1 MMRID
6 IATLFPE
13 MVETVLKSSITGR
26 AQTANIFELHCH
38 NIRDFSDNKHR
49 HVDDTPYGGGMG
61 MVMSAEPIYRC
72 YENVVQQIGKKP
84 YVYYM
89 SPQGKVLS
97 QRIISDTLDKENIF
111 ILCGHYEGVDQ
122 RLIDLIVDC
131 EVSIGDYVLTGGEIP
146 AMAFV
151 DSVVR
156 QIDGVLSDKSCF
168 ENDSHFDGYLEHPQ
182 YTKPA
187 VWRGLAVPEV
197 LLSGNHSKIEQF
209 RENEK
214 KRVTMEK
221 RPDLQKK

>member
-1 MMRID
+1 MRID

-26 AQTANIFELHCH
+26 ALASNKFELHCH

-72 YENVVQQIGKKP
+72 FESVASEIGEKP

-89 SPQGKVLS
+89 SPQGRVLN
-97 QRIISDTLDKENIF
+97 QTVISETLLKDNIF

-122 RLIDLIVDC
+122 RVIDLIVDC

-146 AMAFV
+146 ALAFV

-168 ENDSHFDGYLEHPQ
+168 EGDSHFDGYLEHPQ

-187 VWRGLAVPEV
+187 IWREMEVPAV
-197 LLSGNHSKIEQF
+197 LLSGNHAKIDIF
-209 RENEK
+209 RKNEK
-214 KRVTMEK
+214 IRVTQEK
-221 RPDLQKK
+221 RPDLLEK